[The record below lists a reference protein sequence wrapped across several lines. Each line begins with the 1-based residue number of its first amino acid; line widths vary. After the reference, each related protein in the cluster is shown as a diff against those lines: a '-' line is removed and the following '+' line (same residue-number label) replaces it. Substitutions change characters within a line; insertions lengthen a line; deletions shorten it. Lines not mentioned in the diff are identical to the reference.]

1 MPIIPALQM
10 QAGESGVQG
19 HLNSKFKVSLGY
31 INETQS
37 LKRGGKE
44 RWVGEGRENKSE
56 EVELKFNH

>member
-31 INETQS
+31 INETHS

-44 RWVGEGRENKSE
+44 RGAGEGRENK
-56 EVELKFNH
+56 